1 MATVLLID
9 DEADV
14 MAANRL
20 ALLANGHRVWVA
32 TTATE
37 ALAALVEEKPDA
49 VVIETMVVGL
59 ESGFDFADRLA
70 EAIDPRP
77 VIILSRADDFLDA
90 ATRRAQDRDGW
101 TKAALF
107 MEKPM
112 APERLAEEVEHAL
125 AAH

>member
-49 VVIETMVVGL
+49 VVVETMVVGL
-59 ESGFDFADRLA
+59 EAGFDFADRLA
-70 EAIDPRP
+70 EAVDPRP

-101 TKAALF
+101 TKATLF